1 MCRGAAIVVGKINS
15 SGMIKADVQ
24 KDFEKQIYVFV
35 SEKIDFLLCE
45 VRIGTGDMLTVVRNI

>member
-1 MCRGAAIVVGKINS
+1 VCRGATIVVGKINS

-35 SEKIDFLLCE
+35 SEKIRLPA
-45 VRIGTGDMLTVVRNI
+45 V